1 MVKHI
6 VSWKVNEDE
15 NRIEIAEAIK
25 EKLEALTDKIDE
37 VKFIEVGIDYS
48 RTEMSADLIL
58 YSEFETKEDLD
69 KYQVHPLHQ
78 EVGKFIKSKTN
89 SRTLV
94 DYEV

>member
-1 MVKHI
+1 MIKHI
-6 VSWKVNEDE
+6 VSWKVNDGE
-15 NRIEIAEAIK
+15 NKAEVAGEIK
-25 EKLEALTDKIDE
+25 TRLEALQGKIE
-37 VKFIEVGIDYS
+37 EIKFIEVGIDYS
-48 RTEMSADLIL
+48 QTDMSADLVL